1 MQIRSINTLC
11 ERITHG
17 RQMLSV
23 LLHADPSFF
32 ASPPPPS
39 SAPSAQPAGEGAET
53 ACETAGDGTGDSRET
68 ACETASASRIFTVGE
83 TASRG
88 AASEAREEAKGGRVD
103 GGPRA
108 AR

>member
-1 MQIRSINTLC
+1 
-11 ERITHG
+11 
-17 RQMLSV
+17 MLSV

-32 ASPPPPS
+32 ASPPLS
-39 SAPSAQPAGEGAET
+39 RSAPCAQPAGEGAAT
-53 ACETAGDGTGDSRET
+53 ACEMAGDGTGDSRET
-68 ACETASASRIFTVGE
+68 ACETAAASRIFTVGE

-88 AASEAREEAKGGRVD
+88 AASEAREEAQAGGEAQD